1 MRQARLAFEGRAP
14 SSLSLVRAN
23 TSSGCSDSSSNSS
36 SSSTTSSRKGFSST
50 YCCRSDS
57 PSAAMSWHEDSRTYL
72 PGVQCLAFDAYQDL
86 LWTGTSSGHVSS
98 YFTKR
103 EYNYGRYTAYRGH
116 PVGAAT
122 REVLVDD
129 RGVLSVGGTIKLANR
144 RGLALWNL
152 RLVGYVAK
160 GVADSGLELISL
172 VLSALPMRTITSRL
186 RQ

>member
-1 MRQARLAFEGRAP
+1 
-14 SSLSLVRAN
+14 
-23 TSSGCSDSSSNSS
+23 
-36 SSSTTSSRKGFSST
+36 
-50 YCCRSDS
+50 
-57 PSAAMSWHEDSRTYL
+57 MSWHEDSRTYL

-116 PVGAAT
+116 PVGGAT

-152 RLVGYVAK
+152 RSVGCISQ
-160 GVADSGLELISL
+160 GCNRLRIGFELTWP
-172 VLSALPMRTITSRL
+172 VPFLPDAITSWL
-186 RQ
+186 LL